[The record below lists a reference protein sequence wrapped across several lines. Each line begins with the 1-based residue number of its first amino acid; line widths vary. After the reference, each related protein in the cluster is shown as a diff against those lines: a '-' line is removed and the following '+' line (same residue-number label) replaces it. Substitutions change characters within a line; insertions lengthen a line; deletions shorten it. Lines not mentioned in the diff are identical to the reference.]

1 MQFSYIKVYIRDMHT
16 QKQVICLQMAP
27 IFKAYLVYTCKL
39 RFDYFCIY
47 TLVQCKLLLGIHA
60 ILKTV

>member
-1 MQFSYIKVYIRDMHT
+1 MQKL
-16 QKQVICLQMAP
+16 VICLQKTP
-27 IFKAYLVYTCKL
+27 ILKAYLVYICKL

>member
-1 MQFSYIKVYIRDMHT
+1 MHMQKL
-16 QKQVICLQMAP
+16 VICLQMTP

-39 RFDYFCIY
+39 RFDYFCNY

>member
-1 MQFSYIKVYIRDMHT
+1 MHT
-16 QKQVICLQMAP
+16 KKLVFCLQMTP
-27 IFKAYLVYTCKL
+27 IFKAHPVYRCKL

>member
-1 MQFSYIKVYIRDMHT
+1 MHMQKL
-16 QKQVICLQMAP
+16 VICLQETP
-27 IFKAYLVYTCKL
+27 ILDAYLVYICKL
-39 RFDYFCIY
+39 RFDYFCKY

>member
-1 MQFSYIKVYIRDMHT
+1 MHMQKL
-16 QKQVICLQMAP
+16 VICLQKTP
-27 IFKAYLVYTCKL
+27 ILKAHLVYTCKL